1 MHSIESNDV
10 RLPMIPPECELSY
23 RMFYMLLPSL
33 EHRESLITQLKE
45 QSILSVFHCQLVHS
59 CIAGR

>member
-1 MHSIESNDV
+1 
-10 RLPMIPPECELSY
+10 MIPPECELSY